1 MIFAEPLARLLFP
14 ALDPPDL
21 DAVVRLTRIVLPA
34 QVFFVSGSL
43 FMAAQYVQRRF
54 LYPALAPVVYNLGII
69 GGGLLGAA
77 IGEPSPDAFIWGA
90 LAGAGIGSFA
100 LQWWG
105 AHRAG
110 SSLDQN
116 QNADPGGVPHCW
128 RCR

>member
-1 MIFAEPLARLLFP
+1 MILAEPLARLLFP

-34 QVFFVSGSL
+34 QVFFVSGAL

-54 LYPALAPVVYNLGII
+54 LIPALAPVVYNLGII

-90 LAGAGIGSFA
+90 LAGAGY
-100 LQWWG
+100 
-105 AHRAG
+105 R
-110 SSLDQN
+110 
-116 QNADPGGVPHCW
+116 
-128 RCR
+128 